1 MIPVPFNW
9 FVFLYL
15 AVFLCG
21 ILILWMGYAWKCAR
35 AAKRDGR
42 MMILCRICGSRY
54 VPAQSLS
61 ECPACGSRNERPAD
75 VPVGPL

>member
-21 ILILWMGYAWKCAR
+21 ILILWVGYAWKCAR
-35 AAKRDGR
+35 TAKRVER
-42 MMILCRICGSRY
+42 MIILCRICGSRY
-54 VPAQSLS
+54 VPAEPVS
-61 ECPACGSRNERPAD
+61 ECPACGSRNERTMN
-75 VPVGPL
+75 VRVL